1 MSQPRYTSAQLAD
14 LRSAMAEGARE
25 IRANGRVVIFRDL
38 DEMLELERR
47 MSAELEGTTRKPARM
62 YGVFGRA

>member
-1 MSQPRYTSAQLAD
+1 
-14 LRSAMAEGARE
+14 MAEGARE

-47 MSAELEGTTRKPARM
+47 MSEELEGTTHKPARV
-62 YGVFGRA
+62 YCVFGRA

>member
-1 MSQPRYTSAQLAD
+1 
-14 LRSAMAEGARE
+14 MAEGARE

-62 YGVFGRA
+62 YGAFGRA